1 MAWTCWWSL
10 CPLFGSVL
18 WIWMLFMIS
27 QLSLYPLESVFPFWP
42 IRHCCKG
49 AFQMKL
55 SLALRTGCD
64 RVFFWRGGEALK
76 FSFTNKWHCT
86 IWRCSWQ
93 IGPQK
98 GIFFFFFIYIC
109 TGIILRRRDFR
120 DTNTVQLC
128 LEFGRLKRYLSLAN
142 FYFYIHPPAPRVFA
156 HKCSEGE
163 ADKKEEIKAAWQKQ
177 GGDKSGPG
185 RGGDRD
191 REEERQK
198 DESIHRALVC
208 GLAANLDC
216 AIAAAFW

>member
-1 MAWTCWWSL
+1 MSGKITRLFTTRLTRWYLACRFFFFLAWTCWWSL
-10 CPLFGSVL
+10 FPLFGSVL

-98 GIFFFFFIYIC
+98 GIFFFLYISVQGSFWDVEIFE
-109 TGIILRRRDFR
+109 TQILYSSVWSLDVWKDIFLWLTFTFTSIRRPPESSHTSAVR
-120 DTNTVQLC
+120 
-128 LEFGRLKRYLSLAN
+128 GRRTKKKR
-142 FYFYIHPPAPRVFA
+142 
-156 HKCSEGE
+156 
-163 ADKKEEIKAAWQKQ
+163 
-177 GGDKSGPG
+177 
-185 RGGDRD
+185 
-191 REEERQK
+191 
-198 DESIHRALVC
+198 
-208 GLAANLDC
+208 
-216 AIAAAFW
+216 